1 MRVERV
7 DIRKAH
13 SVATHSAN
21 GTGEAS
27 LGDLVSR
34 LTEQA
39 SELAQHEVRLARLEM
54 QAKARTAA
62 RGGAMIAGGG
72 LLAYA
77 GVIALVFALV
87 WALDIVLPLWAAAL
101 IAGIVVVAIGAG
113 IVWTGLQQLRNDGVL
128 PKKTIESMKENA
140 TWAKRQVA

>member
-7 DIRKAH
+7 DPRVDART
-13 SVATHSAN
+13 SRPVN
-21 GTGEAS
+21 GTSPSS

-54 QAKARTAA
+54 QAKVRVAA
-62 RGGAMIAGGG
+62 RGGAMIAGGAV
-72 LLAYA
+72 LAYA

-87 WALDIVLPLWAAAL
+87 FALDIVLPLWAAAL

-113 IVWTGLQQLRNDGVL
+113 VVWTGLQQLRNDGVL
-128 PKKTIESMKENA
+128 PKKTIQSMKENA

>member
-1 MRVERV
+1 MRVDQHETRTNP
-7 DIRKAH
+7 R
-13 SVATHSAN
+13 SAD
-21 GTGEAS
+21 GAS

-34 LTEQA
+34 LTQQA

-62 RGGAMIAGGG
+62 RGAAMIAAGG
-72 LLAYA
+72 LVAYA

-101 IAGIVVVAIGAG
+101 VGGILVVAIGAG
-113 IVWTGLQQLRNDGVL
+113 IVWAGMEQLRNDGVL
-128 PKKTIESMKENA
+128 PKKTIQTMKENA
-140 TWAKRQVA
+140 RWAKRQVA